1 MIRRIKS
8 IGISLL
14 ISMTVLLALAIPTYA
29 SAAWTGVSSYCTGEC
44 QDGICSC
51 TLCDGFR
58 MIKGALDWLTT
69 VSVSLAMLT
78 VLVAGVMYMFAGANP
93 SLTEKA
99 KKLLKDAV
107 IGMGAIFF
115 AWLMVNTVM
124 AIAGITTL
132 DGIWFTIVCK

>member
-1 MIRRIKS
+1 MKHKIKI
-8 IGISLL
+8 IGTILAISLM
-14 ISMTVLLALAIPTYA
+14 ISFIAVPIKA

-132 DGIWFTIVCK
+132 DGMWFTIVCK